1 MIYLF
6 DISSAHSSS
15 YPVRR
20 QIDAPIGYLCTMF
33 AGVIP
38 TRLPEYLIAAMI
50 IIIAPGPSVL
60 FVIAR
65 AVAWGR
71 KISILTVAG
80 NVAGSFVLSTLVALG
95 VGPILQKW
103 HITYIAVQWAGGLYL
118 MYLGVDAIRKRAVHA
133 ADMTNQGPVAPTA
146 RQSIRDGF
154 WVGVLNPKAIV
165 FFAAVLPQFV
175 DIDGGHVTVQ
185 LVFLGLVFC
194 VLAFISDGTWGL
206 LAGTARAW
214 LATDNRRLERLR
226 ATGGLIMIILGVA
239 VLISAVVTG

>member
-1 MIYLF
+1 
-6 DISSAHSSS
+6 
-15 YPVRR
+15 
-20 QIDAPIGYLCTMF
+20 MF

-80 NVAGSFVLSTLVALG
+80 NVTGSFVLSTLVALG
-95 VGPILQKW
+95 LGPILQKW

-118 MYLGVDAIRKRAVHA
+118 MYLGIDAIRKRAVHA

-175 DIDGGHVTVQ
+175 DIEGGHVTLQ

-194 VLAFISDGTWGL
+194 VLAFISDGSWGL

-214 LATDNRRLERLR
+214 LATDNKRLERLR
-226 ATGGLIMIILGVA
+226 ATGGFIMIILGVA